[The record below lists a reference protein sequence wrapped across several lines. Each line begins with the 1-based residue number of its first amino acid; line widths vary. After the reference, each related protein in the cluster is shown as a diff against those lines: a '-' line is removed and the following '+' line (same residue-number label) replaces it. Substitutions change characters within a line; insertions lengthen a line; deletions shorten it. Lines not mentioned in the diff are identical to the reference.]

1 MGRRR
6 SPSAPLADWSGF
18 GAGAWPAYPSSSRA
32 TTGTPS
38 TLPLHVPPQEKRRRA
53 KDHNDQDN
61 PDNTRHAAVLRKLSP
76 GKNIARQ
83 KLVSHINPCLGSV
96 VVSSRSRR
104 CSILPRTTSTSPG
117 GNGPWRVP

>member
-38 TLPLHVPPQEKRRRA
+38 TLPLHVPTQEKSRRA
-53 KDHNDQDN
+53 KDHNDKDN
-61 PDNTRHAAVLRKLSP
+61 TDNTRHAAVLRKMSP
-76 GKNIARQ
+76 GK
-83 KLVSHINPCLGSV
+83 KYCTPKPGSV
-96 VVSSRSRR
+96 YYTQIWHGV
-104 CSILPRTTSTSPG
+104 
-117 GNGPWRVP
+117 GP

>member
-61 PDNTRHAAVLRKLSP
+61 PDNTRHAAVLGR
-76 GKNIARQ
+76 
-83 KLVSHINPCLGSV
+83 
-96 VVSSRSRR
+96 
-104 CSILPRTTSTSPG
+104 
-117 GNGPWRVP
+117 GPWKKILHAKTWFYILTHAWARWWSLH